1 MAAIGLH
8 RGMAAISPSGEQVEL
23 ALGDQ
28 RAVVVEVGG
37 GLRAY
42 SAGGRD
48 VLDGYSDDEMCPSGR
63 GQVLSP
69 WPNRVEDGSYEF
81 GGRRHQ
87 LALDQPD
94 ERNAIH
100 GLVRWSRWRVA
111 QREPHRVVM
120 EHVLHPQPGYPFAL
134 ALAIEYGL
142 TERGLEVR
150 TTATNVGAQRC
161 PYGTGAHPYFAAG
174 PGLVDDAVLRAP
186 AHTVLRSDERGIP
199 AGESPVEGTEYD
211 FRDPRPIGDTRLDHC
226 FTGLDRDGDDRARVE
241 LRDADGRGVTV
252 WMDEA
257 HGYVMLFTGDPLPD
271 VARRSLAI
279 EPMTC
284 PPSALR
290 TGRDLICLDPGDT
303 HTCAW
308 GVDIAR

>member
-1 MAAIGLH
+1 
-8 RGMAAISPSGEQVEL
+8 MAAISPSGEQVEI

-69 WPNRVEDGSYEF
+69 WPNRVGDGSYEF
-81 GGRRHQ
+81 DGRRHQ

-100 GLVRWSRWRVA
+100 GLVRWSRWEVA
-111 QREPHRVVM
+111 QREEHRVAM
-120 EHVLHPQPGYPFAL
+120 EHVLHPQPGYPFLL
-134 ALAIEYGL
+134 ALGIEYGL

-150 TTATNVGAQRC
+150 ATATNVGAQRC

-174 PGLVDDAVLRAP
+174 AELVDDALLRAP
-186 AHTVLRSDERGIP
+186 AHIVLRSDERGIP
-199 AGESPVEGTEYD
+199 VGESPVEGTAYD
-211 FRDPRPIGDTRLDHC
+211 FRDPRPIGGVRLDNC
-226 FTGLDRDGDDRARVE
+226 FTGLERDGDGRARVE
-241 LRDADGRGVTV
+241 LRDGDGRGVTV
-252 WMDEA
+252 WMDEGY
-257 HGYVMLFTGDPLPD
+257 GYVMLFTGDPLPD
-271 VARRSLAI
+271 VARRSIAI

-284 PPSALR
+284 PPNALR
-290 TGRDLICLDPGDT
+290 TGRDLIGLDPGET

-308 GVDIAR
+308 GIEIAR